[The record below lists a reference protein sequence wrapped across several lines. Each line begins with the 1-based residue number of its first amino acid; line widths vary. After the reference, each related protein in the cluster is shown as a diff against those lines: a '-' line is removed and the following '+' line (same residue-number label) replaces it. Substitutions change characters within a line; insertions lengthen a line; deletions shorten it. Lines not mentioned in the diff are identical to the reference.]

1 MEGLVLHLSHAKSS
15 QKVIFPPEMLYYN
28 IKLPKNLK
36 YDLRFLKTT
45 LKPKEQIFLKWQVI
59 NSP

>member
-45 LKPKEQIFLKWQVI
+45 LKPKEQKF
-59 NSP
+59 